1 MLITGHCLSK
11 RKHFLAK
18 RESLKQFSLR
28 QHSVKNHNQIS
39 QMESWGMRWTC
50 HDCHSSIGCLQLFH
64 AKDFSCCWFW
74 WIRLVDTSPTPIW
87 KISWHSCHHCHLVV
101 FQGRSVFDPTGNDQ
115 TGLQLC
121 RTQDCRR
128 DLRRGTDDRSAT
140 CGATTQLGVHNRL
153 YLYTTAAQE
162 IRQRKY
168 TKDALASFNPHTGI
182 QFIHFLRLL
191 RIRFSKCQM
200 SNVKC
205 QIHPHRNE
213 LELRAV

>member
-1 MLITGHCLSK
+1 MPRILAAAGFDGSDWWTLPPHQFG
-11 RKHFLAK
+11 RFLDTAATIATWWFFK
-18 RESLKQFSLR
+18 VGQF
-28 QHSVKNHNQIS
+28 
-39 QMESWGMRWTC
+39 
-50 HDCHSSIGCLQLFH
+50 
-64 AKDFSCCWFW
+64 
-74 WIRLVDTSPTPIW
+74 LV
-87 KISWHSCHHCHLVV
+87 
-101 FQGRSVFDPTGNDQ
+101 DPTGNDQ